1 MPEAA
6 QARDR
11 PRIGRY
17 VITGRIGRGGMGMV
31 YEGLDEAL
39 DRKVALKTL
48 TSEGLFDEDSR
59 RRFEVEARAAARL
72 QHPNIVIVYELGED
86 RGVKFIAMELL
97 PGLDLEQLLQSGEEM
112 LLAEKLDVAIQVCR
126 GLAYAHERHV
136 FHRDIKPANIR
147 LLDDGTVKIMDFGIA
162 KLEGTQLTRTG
173 MMVGTVHYMS
183 PEQVKGL
190 KLDGRTDVFSMGVIL
205 YQLLSGRRP
214 FRGENPT
221 QVLYQIVSEPPA
233 PLDLS
238 ALGGVGSRL
247 EAVVAKALAKDRGE
261 RYQGA
266 DELAVDLQKELDEVR
281 RASSAEPDPKSVEAL
296 ATARRKVRSGRV
308 DDAVAQLRTIVST
321 NPDLLDAR
329 RELRTALR
337 EQRRMQDTPTQAE
350 VDFPELDATFQ
361 AAPTRVESKAEM
373 PETELQ
379 LQPTALVS
387 GPQSPSPSPRRG
399 LLWVTAAAVV
409 LAVGFGL
416 YLLGTR
422 GAAPAVPAELRIP
435 VRSQPL
441 GASVLVDGVDSG
453 VETNGVV
460 VIPSPV
466 PERVKLT
473 FRKAGHRDETR
484 TVRLPLSASEA
495 VSVTLQSDV
504 AVTPVRTEPAGATVT
519 LDGERVAGVTP
530 LEVALE
536 PGQEHV
542 LGFALDGHLPAE
554 VTVPE
559 GETPEVIEAR
569 LDPLP
574 PPGQIS
580 VDSSYPVD
588 VLWQGQT
595 LARGAVSPRV
605 ELPSGP
611 QVVTLVSSRLLL
623 RTDVPVSVPAGGQ
636 VSVEAPGVGEINIR
650 ALPDNCEV
658 LISGTFVDYP
668 PILGRALAAG
678 RHSVTFRWP
687 DGVTSTQTVEV
698 FAGRAAY
705 VTGRKD

>member
-1 MPEAA
+1 
-6 QARDR
+6 
-11 PRIGRY
+11 
-17 VITGRIGRGGMGMV
+17 MV

-39 DRKVALKTL
+39 DRKAAIKTL

-59 RRFEVEARAAARL
+59 RRLEVEARAAARL

-97 PGLDLEQLLQSGEEM
+97 PGLDLEQLLESGEEM
-112 LLAEKLDVAIQVCR
+112 LLVEKLDVAIQVCR

-183 PEQVKGL
+183 PEQVRGL

-205 YQLLSGRRP
+205 YQLLSGQRP
-214 FRGENPT
+214 FQGENPT
-221 QVLYQIVSEPPA
+221 QVLYKIVSEPPP
-233 PLDLS
+233 PLDLT
-238 ALGGVGSRL
+238 ALGDVGPRL
-247 EAVVAKALAKDRGE
+247 EAIVAKALAKDRGE
-261 RYQGA
+261 RYRGA
-266 DELAVDLQKELDEVR
+266 GELARDLQKELDGVR
-281 RASSAEPDPKSVEAL
+281 RVGPAEPDPKSVEAL
-296 ATARRKVRSGRV
+296 ATARRKVRSGKV
-308 DDAVAQLRTIVST
+308 DDAIAQLRTIVST

-337 EQRRMQDTPTQAE
+337 EQRLNRDTPTHGE
-350 VDFPELDATFQ
+350 IDFPELDATFR
-361 AAPTRVESKAEM
+361 AAPTRVESGAQL

-379 LQPTALVS
+379 PQPTVLAPEPS
-387 GPQSPSPSPRRG
+387 SPSPAPRRG
-399 LLWVTAAAVV
+399 LLGVVAALVV
-409 LAVGFGL
+409 LAAGAGL
-416 YLLGTR
+416 YLLGIL
-422 GAAPAVPAELRIP
+422 GGGPSVPAELRVP

-453 VETNGVV
+453 IETNGVV
-460 VIPSPV
+460 VVPSPV
-466 PERVKLT
+466 PESVELT
-473 FRKAGHRDETR
+473 FRKEGHRDETR
-484 TVRLPLSASEA
+484 TVRLPLPASEV

-504 AVTPVRTEPAGATVT
+504 AVTPVRTDPAGAAVT

-530 LEVALE
+530 LEVALD

-554 VTVPE
+554 VTVPA
-559 GETPEVIEAR
+559 GGRPEVIEAR

-574 PPGQIS
+574 PPGHVS
-580 VDSSYPVD
+580 VVSSYPVD
-588 VLWQGQT
+588 VLWQGQA

-623 RTDVPVSVPAGGQ
+623 RTDVPVAVPAGGEA
-636 VSVEAPGVGEINIR
+636 SIEAPGVGEINIR

-658 LISGTFVDYP
+658 LIGGTFVDYP
-668 PILGRALAAG
+668 PILERSLAAG
-678 RHSVTFRWP
+678 RHTVTFRWP
-687 DGVTSTQTVEV
+687 DGATSTQTVEV
-698 FAGRAAY
+698 VAGRDAY

>member
-1 MPEAA
+1 MRPEAA
-6 QARDR
+6 PARAR
-11 PRIGRY
+11 RRIGRY
-17 VITGRIGRGGMGMV
+17 LITGRIGRGGMGMV

-39 DRKVALKTL
+39 DRKAAVKTL
-48 TSEGLFDEDSR
+48 TSEGLFDQESR

-97 PGLDLEQLLQSGEEM
+97 PGLDLETLLQSGEEM

-136 FHRDIKPANIR
+136 FHRDVKPANIR

-162 KLEGTQLTRTG
+162 KLEGTQLTKTG
-173 MMVGTVHYMS
+173 VMVGTVHYMS
-183 PEQVKGL
+183 PEQVRGL

-205 YQLLSGRRP
+205 YQILSGKRP
-214 FRGENPT
+214 FQGENPT
-221 QVLYQIVSEPPA
+221 QVLYKIVSEPPP

-238 ALGGVGSRL
+238 SLGGPGPRL
-247 EAVVAKALAKDRGE
+247 EAIVGRALAKDREE

-266 DELAVDLQKELDEVR
+266 AELARDLQKVLDEIRKTGTV
-281 RASSAEPDPKSVEAL
+281 EPDTTAVEAL

-308 DDAVAQLRTIVST
+308 DDAIAQLRTIVST
-321 NPDLLDAR
+321 NPNLLDAR

-337 EQRRMQDTPTQAE
+337 EQERMRDTPTHGE

-361 AAPTRVESKAEM
+361 AAPTRLE
-373 PETELQ
+373 PQTERQ
-379 LQPTALVS
+379 LPPTVVVS
-387 GPQSPSPSPRRG
+387 EPGPAPPRASRG
-399 LLWVTAAAVV
+399 LLWAIAAAVV
-409 LAVGFGL
+409 LVVGFGL
-416 YLLGTR
+416 YLLASR
-422 GAAPAVPAELRIP
+422 AAGPPIPAELRVP

-441 GASVLVDGVDSG
+441 GATVLVDGVDSG
-453 VETNGVV
+453 VTTNGVV

-466 PERVKLT
+466 PGQVEIT
-473 FRKAGHRDETR
+473 FRKPGHRDETR
-484 TVRLPLSASEA
+484 TVRLPFPSSEV

-504 AVTPVRTEPAGATVT
+504 AVTPVRTEPAGASVT

-530 LEVALE
+530 LEIALDSE
-536 PGQEHV
+536 REHL
-542 LGFALDGHLPAE
+542 LGFTLDGHVAAE
-554 VTVPE
+554 VTVPV
-559 GETPEVIEAR
+559 GQTPEVIEAR

-574 PPGQIS
+574 PPGHLS
-580 VDSSYPVD
+580 VVSSYPVD

-595 LARGAVSPRV
+595 RARGVVSPRV

-623 RTDVPVSVPAGGQ
+623 RSDVPVSVPAGGEA
-636 VSVEAPGVGEINIR
+636 SIEAPGVGEINVQ
-650 ALPDNCEV
+650 AFPDNCEV
-658 LISGTFVDYP
+658 LIGGTFVDYP
-668 PILGRALAAG
+668 PIRERSLAAG
-678 RHSVTFRWP
+678 RHTVTFRWP
-687 DGVTSTQTVEV
+687 DGATKTQTVEV
-698 FAGRAAY
+698 LAGRPAY

>member
-1 MPEAA
+1 
-6 QARDR
+6 
-11 PRIGRY
+11 
-17 VITGRIGRGGMGMV
+17 MGMV

-39 DRKVALKTL
+39 DRKVAIKTL

-59 RRFEVEARAAARL
+59 RRLEVEARAAARL

-97 PGLDLEQLLQSGEEM
+97 PGLDLEHLLQSGEEM
-112 LLAEKLDVAIQVCR
+112 LLVEKLDVAIQVCR
-126 GLAYAHERHV
+126 GLGYAHERHV

-162 KLEGTQLTRTG
+162 KLEGTQLTKTG

-183 PEQVKGL
+183 PEQVRGL

-205 YQLLSGRRP
+205 YQLLGGQRP
-214 FRGENPT
+214 FQGENPT
-221 QVLYQIVSEPPA
+221 QVLYKIVSESPP

-238 ALGGVGSRL
+238 ALGEVGPRL
-247 EAVVAKALAKDRGE
+247 EAIVSKALAKDRGE

-266 DELAVDLQKELDEVR
+266 GELARDLQKELDELR
-281 RASSAEPDPKSVEAL
+281 RASPAEPDPKSAEAL

-308 DDAVAQLRTIVST
+308 DDDAIAQLRTIVST
-321 NPDLLDAR
+321 NPGLLDAR

-337 EQRRMQDTPTQAE
+337 EQRRIRDTPTRGE

-361 AAPTRVESKAEM
+361 AAPTRVESGAQL

-379 LQPTALVS
+379 LQPTVQVS
-387 GPQSPSPSPRRG
+387 ETRSPSPSPRRG
-399 LLWVTAAAVV
+399 LLWVIAALVV

-416 YLLGTR
+416 YLLGTGG
-422 GAAPAVPAELRIP
+422 GAPPLPAELRVA

-441 GASVLVDGVDSG
+441 GATVLVDGVDSG
-453 VETNGVV
+453 VKTNGML
-460 VIPSPV
+460 VIPSPA
-466 PERVKLT
+466 PERVELT

-484 TVRLPLSASEA
+484 TVRLPLPASEA

-530 LEVALE
+530 LEIALD

-559 GETPEVIEAR
+559 GGTPDAIEAR

-574 PPGQIS
+574 PPGQVS
-580 VDSSYPVD
+580 VSSSYPVD

-611 QVVTLVSSRLLL
+611 QVVTLISSRLLL

-636 VSVEAPGVGEINIR
+636 ASIEAPGVGEINIR

-658 LISGTFVDYP
+658 LIGGSFVDYP
-668 PILGRALAAG
+668 PILGRELAAG
-678 RHSVTFRWP
+678 RHTVTFRWP